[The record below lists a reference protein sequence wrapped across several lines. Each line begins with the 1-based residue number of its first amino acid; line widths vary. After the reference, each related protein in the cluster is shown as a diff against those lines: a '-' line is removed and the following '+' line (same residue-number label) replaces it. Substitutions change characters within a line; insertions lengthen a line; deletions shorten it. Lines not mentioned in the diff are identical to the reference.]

1 MKSSLGLAVFLA
13 FALSAQPAVAQ
24 TQSPAGTNPPVS
36 SPPPPTAPMPKR
48 AEPANPPAD
57 VSPAPPEPKPE
68 PKGRWGPID
77 QYQKNTRCYVAGR
90 YVPSPP
96 MCPE

>member
-1 MKSSLGLAVFLA
+1 MKPRSWALVLIGLVA
-13 FALSAQPAVAQ
+13 FAGSAAAQ
-24 TQSPAGTNPPVS
+24 TQTPPPANPPVS
-36 SPPPPTAPMPKR
+36 SPPPTAPMPKR

-57 VSPAPPEPKPE
+57 TSPAPPEPKPA

-77 QYQKNTRCYVAGR
+77 QYQKNGRCYVAGR
-90 YVPSPP
+90 YVPAPP